1 VNIITIMEDAITVNN
16 TVSYYLKCSYF
27 NHDKASPPNGWKYRL
42 KYHLE
47 KYHLI
52 TRILYLGFG
61 K

>member
-1 VNIITIMEDAITVNN
+1 MEDAITVNN

-52 TRILYLGFG
+52 SRILYLGFG